1 MTDNITDARA
11 AASIRPALRTTEQ
24 QAIVN
29 RNSGDLGVRN
39 NDHKAGQKQKVHG
52 TK

>member
-1 MTDNITDARA
+1 MGDNITDARA

-29 RNSGDLGVRN
+29 RNIGDLGVKN
-39 NDHKAGQKQKVHG
+39 NNHQAGKDQKTHG